1 MLYHFLNSLLPGNY
15 FYQNPLFRAIIAILL
30 AFAIVWLFGPRFI
43 RLLIRTKMGDVPDF
57 DHKALNELT
66 GNYFYQNPLF
76 RAIIAIL
83 LAFAI
88 VWLFGPRFIRLLIRT
103 KMGDVPDFDH
113 KALNELTAHKANVPT
128 GGGILMMIAIAVT
141 IATLAN
147 LTVFYIHLAF
157 FTIAWLGMLGY
168 VDDRV
173 KLRDKARTGSRDG
186 LKFYQKLLFQ
196 IGLGVVLGLFIYWRG
211 QLTFSNIEDA
221 SLEHFRIFTFPFFKG
236 DTATGIYGKVLPPWA
251 FYVITVMVVAGTSNA
266 VNLPDGL
273 DGLASGCVPLCC
285 FVFMLLAGVAG
296 DERVAEYMLS
306 PHIPQA

>member
-1 MLYHFLNSLLPGNY
+1 MLYHFLNSLLP
-15 FYQNPLFRAIIAILL
+15 
-30 AFAIVWLFGPRFI
+30 
-43 RLLIRTKMGDVPDF
+43 
-57 DHKALNELT
+57 

-173 KLRDKARTGSRDG
+173 KLRDKAPTGSRDG

-211 QLTFSNIEDA
+211 QLTFSN
-221 SLEHFRIFTFPFFKG
+221 
-236 DTATGIYGKVLPPWA
+236 
-251 FYVITVMVVAGTSNA
+251 
-266 VNLPDGL
+266 
-273 DGLASGCVPLCC
+273 
-285 FVFMLLAGVAG
+285 
-296 DERVAEYMLS
+296 
-306 PHIPQA
+306 